1 MGKLKLSKILVDAY
15 AKENLDISYA
25 LSELVGY
32 VDYDK
37 STQMSRL
44 PITQKNVVEVCISDD
59 VYEELQDKF
68 DNLEQYDETAEILLW
83 SCYFT
88 GGRL

>member
-1 MGKLKLSKILVDAY
+1 MRKLKLSKILVDAY
-15 AKENLDISYA
+15 AKEKLDISYA

-37 STQMSRL
+37 STQMSSL
-44 PITQKNVVEVCISDD
+44 PITRENIVEVYISDC
-59 VYEELQDKF
+59 VYEELRDKF
-68 DNLEQYDETAEILLW
+68 DNLEQYDEIAEILLW